1 MLRMPLGR
9 FASFRLKTPA
19 REEPVVLDAPAD
31 RPLLVVGLGNPDDE
45 YGRTRHNVGAWL
57 VAMLAQR
64 HHVTLKREGR
74 MSTGRANIQGR
85 PLHLARPRSYYNEA
99 GGPVAAELRRLK
111 AAPSQLLVV
120 YDDLDL
126 PVGQTRMRLSGGTGG
141 NNGMK
146 SIIGVLGTQEFP
158 RIRIGIDRPYD
169 HGAPV
174 RDPERIAA
182 WVLSSPGGA
191 ERRALDEALERAAA
205 AVELSVTAGYEA
217 GLRYLNQEPG
227 AAT

>member
-1 MLRMPLGR
+1 MPLGR
-9 FASFRLKTPA
+9 FTSFRLKTPA
-19 REEPVVLDAPAD
+19 REEPVALDAPAD

-45 YGRTRHNVGAWL
+45 YARTRHNVGAWL
-57 VAMLAQR
+57 VAMMAQR
-64 HHVTLKREGR
+64 HHVTMKREGR
-74 MSTGRANIQGR
+74 VSTGRANVDGR

-111 AAPSQLLVV
+111 ATPSQMVVV

-126 PVGQTRMRLSGGTGG
+126 PVGQTRMRLEGGTGG

-146 SIIGVLGTQEFP
+146 SIIGVLGTQAFP
-158 RIRIGIDRPYD
+158 RIRVGIDRPYD

-182 WVLSSPGGA
+182 WVLSSPGGP
-191 ERRALDEALERAAA
+191 ERRALEEALERVAGAI
-205 AVELSVTAGYEA
+205 ELSVTAGYEA
-217 GLRYLNQEPG
+217 GLRYLNQESRPS
-227 AAT
+227 A